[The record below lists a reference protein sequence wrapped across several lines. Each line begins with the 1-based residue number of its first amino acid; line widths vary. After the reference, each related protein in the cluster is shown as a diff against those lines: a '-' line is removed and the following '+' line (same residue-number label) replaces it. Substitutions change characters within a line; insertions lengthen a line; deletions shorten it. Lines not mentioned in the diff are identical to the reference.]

1 MGCQRINLSA
11 VDFSQEMLISGHS
24 AQFSVPVGFSL
35 NTTLF
40 PVQLEKT
47 RIREMTSAITVRPV
61 TPRQQCEQ
69 PS

>member
-47 RIREMTSAITVRPV
+47 RIRGDDFCDNRSPRHA
-61 TPRQQCEQ
+61 TPAV
-69 PS
+69 